1 MHLNRGVTV
10 ELEGGA
16 VDADL
21 VLRPRVDGL
30 LTEVLAAPER
40 LAELVEALGS
50 PLNLVL
56 PRRLAENAAAFRAVY
71 AEHRLGGTIYF
82 AHKANRSTA
91 LVRELAA
98 TGCGIDVASLGELR
112 HALAAG
118 FAGERIMATGP
129 KDAEFLWLAAR
140 VGAVVGADSAA
151 ELTSLAGIVDRF
163 GFDPVRVLIRI
174 GGFDSPG
181 VPILSRPSRFG
192 VHARELPAV
201 YDLLDRHRSELRLL
215 GTAFHLDTTGIE
227 EKALALEGCLL
238 AMGEAMARG
247 FAPTAIDIG
256 GGFGVNYLAAR
267 ADWERYTTELGRAVL
282 GRRPA
287 MTWQNYGYGLRAD
300 GATLRGGLGLYPAHR
315 DLAGADYLAELLARE
330 SAALGRPLATLLLE
344 NLYDLHI
351 EPGRALTD
359 QCGLTLARVA
369 EVRTLHTGDTLV
381 RLAANSRDIS
391 TEDHAVL
398 MDPVLL
404 PARQA
409 PGEQAPVYL
418 GGNLCLEDD
427 FLTRRAVLL
436 PRLPVPGDLLAFVN
450 TAGYFMDFAA
460 GPALMQAQAR
470 TVAVYPEDG
479 GWGWCLDEQYW
490 PGKGDRS

>member
-1 MHLNRGVTV
+1 MDT
-10 ELEGGA
+10 
-16 VDADL
+16 DL

-40 LAELVEALGS
+40 LAGLVDALGS

-56 PRRLAENAAAFRAVY
+56 PRRLAENAAAFGAVY
-71 AEHRLGGTIYF
+71 ARHRLGGTVYY
-82 AHKANRSTA
+82 AHKANRSSA

-118 FAGERIMATGP
+118 FTGDRIMATGP

-140 VGAVVGADSAA
+140 VGAVVSADSGG
-151 ELTSLAGIVDRF
+151 ELTALAGLVARF
-163 GFDPVRVLIRI
+163 GLDPVRVMIRL

-192 VHARELPAV
+192 VHAAEMSAV
-201 YDLLDRHRSELRLL
+201 LDVLERHRDELRLV

-238 AMGEAMARG
+238 AMGAALDRG

-267 ADWERYTTELGRAVL
+267 QDWERYTTELGRAVL

-287 MTWQNYGYGLRAD
+287 MTWQNHGYGLRAD
-300 GATLRGGLGLYPAHR
+300 GSTLRGGLGLYPAHR
-315 DLAGADYLAELLARE
+315 KLAGADYLAELLAHE

-344 NLYDLHI
+344 NLYDLHV

-359 QCGLTLARVA
+359 QAGLTLAAVA
-369 EVRTLHTGDTLV
+369 EVRTMHTGDVLV

-391 TEDHAVL
+391 TENHAVL

-404 PARQA
+404 PRRREPGA
-409 PGEQAPVYL
+409 PVAVYL

-427 FLTRRAVLL
+427 FLTRRAVVL
-436 PRLPVPGDLLAFVN
+436 PRLPAPGDLLAFVN

-470 TVAVYPEDG
+470 TVAVFPEDG